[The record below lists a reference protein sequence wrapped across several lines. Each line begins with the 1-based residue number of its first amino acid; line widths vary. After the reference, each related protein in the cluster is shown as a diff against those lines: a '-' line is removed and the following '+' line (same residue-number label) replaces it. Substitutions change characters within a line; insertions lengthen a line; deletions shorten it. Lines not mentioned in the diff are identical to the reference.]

1 MTLSP
6 EIHSCKEASMPCCEL
21 NLNRQSLRRA
31 VPDFFHI
38 LSVLLV
44 HRSKVVNIQ
53 VVDDQQVIKLLH
65 LDPSIGR
72 P

>member
-1 MTLSP
+1 MTLSL
-6 EIHSCKEASMPCCEL
+6 EIHSCKEVCLVA
-21 NLNRQSLRRA
+21 NLTSIARACARRA